1 MFYGVLFFFF
11 FVPVDHLDIVEMT
24 NYIPSSDDA
33 HLIGFFFFFFLMIAW
48 FLDCSSLFL
57 ILLSGKCPCLMSM
70 FEGQEDKS
78 ETSQEAAPSDE
89 EKGTDSQ
96 VLHQHQSDHMSD
108 GLVAADWAI
117 SFSYS

>member
-1 MFYGVLFFFF
+1 
-11 FVPVDHLDIVEMT
+11 
-24 NYIPSSDDA
+24 
-33 HLIGFFFFFFLMIAW
+33 
-48 FLDCSSLFL
+48 
-57 ILLSGKCPCLMSM
+57 MSM

-108 GLVAADWAI
+108 GLLAADWAI
-117 SFSYS
+117 SVSYS